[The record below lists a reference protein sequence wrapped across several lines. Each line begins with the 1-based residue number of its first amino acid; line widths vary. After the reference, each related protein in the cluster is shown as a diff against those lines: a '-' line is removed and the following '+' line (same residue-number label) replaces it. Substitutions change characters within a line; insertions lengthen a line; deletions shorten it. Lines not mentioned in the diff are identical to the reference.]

1 MPALFLVLKYLN
13 SVAMT
18 RSTCEKTLQVIRKA
32 EQEFS
37 LDPEHII
44 EKSYHMTTVLRGLLS
59 TVKKNVIEKGFSDEK
74 EEINFFKNVKPEIL
88 GKLIFYNKVFR
99 IEASC
104 PFVSGKMH
112 HKHYSNELN
121 LLKQEFKDQF
131 YNTDFY
137 RYYRTGRTEWDH
149 HFFCLGKIDLHEGVS
164 SFVFEIDTDFSTYY
178 DYKVARI
185 IANELL
191 YEYLLSKIEPD
202 KDEIM
207 LFSQDNNTSR
217 DFFWTDSKSALI
229 ELIYALHASG
239 SISHGKAGIRKIS
252 KVFQMLFRIQLG
264 DVHHAFHRMKDRTD
278 SKSIFLDQLKSSLKQ
293 HMEKEI

>member
-1 MPALFLVLKYLN
+1 MI
-13 SVAMT
+13 
-18 RSTCEKTLQVIRKA
+18 RSTCENALQVIRKA
-32 EQEFS
+32 EQDFS
-37 LDPEHII
+37 LDPEQII
-44 EKSYHMTTVLRGLLS
+44 EKSYHMTTVLRNVLS
-59 TVKKNVIEKGFSDEK
+59 TVKKNVIEKGFSDEN
-74 EEINFFKNVKPEIL
+74 EEINFFKTVKPQIL

-104 PFVSGKMH
+104 PVVSGKMH

-121 LLKQEFKDQF
+121 LLKQEFKEQF

-149 HFFCLGKIDLHEGVS
+149 HFFCLGKIDLHEGVK
-164 SFVFEIDTDFSTYY
+164 SFVFEIDTEFSTYY
-178 DYKVARI
+178 DYKVSRI

-191 YEYLLSKIEPD
+191 YKYLLSKIESD
-202 KDEIM
+202 KDETM
-207 LFSQDNNTSR
+207 LFAEGKGNSR

-252 KVFQMLFRIQLG
+252 MVFQLLFRIQLG
-264 DVHHAFHRMKDRTD
+264 DVHHAFHRMKDRTE

-293 HMEKEI
+293 HMDKEI

>member
-1 MPALFLVLKYLN
+1 MI
-13 SVAMT
+13 
-18 RSTCEKTLQVIRKA
+18 RSTCENALQVIRKA

-44 EKSYHMTTVLRGLLS
+44 EKSYHMTTVLRSLLC
-59 TVKKNVIEKGFSDEK
+59 TVKKNVLEKGFSDEN
-74 EEINFFKNVKPEIL
+74 EEINFFKSIKPQIL

-104 PFVSGKMH
+104 PAVTGKMH
-112 HKHYSNELN
+112 HKYFSNELN
-121 LLKQEFKDQF
+121 ILKHEYKEHF

-149 HFFCLGKIDLHEGVS
+149 HFFCRGKIDLHEGVN
-164 SFVFEIDTDFSTYY
+164 SFVFEIDTQFSTYY

-191 YEYLLSKIEPD
+191 NSYLVSKIEPD
-202 KDEIM
+202 TQQATI
-207 LFSQDNNTSR
+207 FSDGNVANR
-217 DFFWTDSKSALI
+217 DFFWTDSKNALI

-252 KVFQMLFRIQLG
+252 MVFQLLFRIQLG
-264 DVHHAFHRMKDRTD
+264 DVHHAYHRMKDRAD
-278 SKSIFLDQLKSSLKQ
+278 SKSIFLDQLKLSLKQ
-293 HMEKEI
+293 HMEKEV

>member
-1 MPALFLVLKYLN
+1 MAMLFLVLKNLN
-13 SVAMT
+13 SVAMI
-18 RSTCEKTLQVIRKA
+18 RSTCENALQVIRKA
-32 EQEFS
+32 EQDFS
-37 LDPEHII
+37 LDPEQII
-44 EKSYHMTTVLRGLLS
+44 EKSYHMTTVLRNLLS
-59 TVKKNVIEKGFSDEK
+59 TVKKNVIEKGFSDEN
-74 EEINFFKNVKPEIL
+74 EEINFFKTIKPQIL

-99 IEASC
+99 IEASS
-104 PFVSGKMH
+104 PVVSGKMH

-121 LLKQEFKDQF
+121 LLKQEFKEQF

-149 HFFCLGKIDLHEGVS
+149 HFFCLGKIDLHEGVN
-164 SFVFEIDTDFSTYY
+164 SFVFEIDTEFSTYY
-178 DYKVARI
+178 DYKVSRI

-191 YEYLLSKIEPD
+191 YKYLLSKIEPD
-202 KDEIM
+202 KDETM
-207 LFSQDNNTSR
+207 LFAEGNGNSR

-252 KVFQMLFRIQLG
+252 MVFQLLFRIQLG
-264 DVHHAFHRMKDRTD
+264 DVHHAFHRMKDRTE

-293 HMEKEI
+293 HMDKEI

>member
-1 MPALFLVLKYLN
+1 MPMLFLVQINLN
-13 SVAMT
+13 SVAMI
-18 RSTCEKTLQVIRKA
+18 RSTCENALQVIRKA

-37 LDPEHII
+37 LEPEHII
-44 EKSYHMTTVLRGLLS
+44 EKSYHMTIVLRNLLS
-59 TVKKNVIEKGFSDEK
+59 TVKKNVLEKGFSDEN
-74 EEINFFKNVKPEIL
+74 EEINFFKTVKPQIL

-104 PFVSGKMH
+104 PVLSGKMH
-112 HKHYSNELN
+112 HKYFSNELN
-121 LLKQEFKDQF
+121 ALKQEYKEHF

-149 HFFCLGKIDLHEGVS
+149 HFFCLGKIDLHEGVN
-164 SFVFEIDTDFSTYY
+164 SFVFEIDTQFSTYY
-178 DYKVARI
+178 DYKVSRI

-191 YEYLLSKIEPD
+191 YSYLLAKIEPN
-202 KDEIM
+202 KQETN
-207 LFSQDNNTSR
+207 LFSEGNGSSR
-217 DFFWTDSKSALI
+217 DFFWTDSKNALI

-252 KVFQMLFRIQLG
+252 TVFQLLFRIQLG

-278 SKSIFLDQLKSSLKQ
+278 SKSIFLDQLKSSLTH

>member
-1 MPALFLVLKYLN
+1 MI
-13 SVAMT
+13 
-18 RSTCEKTLQVIRKA
+18 RSTCENALQVIRKA
-32 EQEFS
+32 EQQFS
-37 LDPEHII
+37 LDSEDII
-44 EKSYHMTTVLRGLLS
+44 EKSFQMTTVLRNLLC
-59 TVKKNVIEKGFSDEK
+59 TVKKNVLEKGFSDEN
-74 EEINFFKNVKPEIL
+74 EEINFFKSIKPQIL

-104 PFVSGKMH
+104 PVISGKMH
-112 HKHYSNELN
+112 HKYFSNELN
-121 LLKQEFKDQF
+121 LLKQEYKEHF
-131 YNTDFY
+131 YNNDFY

-149 HFFCLGKIDLHEGVS
+149 HFFCLGKIDLHEGVN
-164 SFVFEIDTDFSTYY
+164 SFVFEIDPEFSTYY

-191 YEYLLSKIEPD
+191 YSYLSTKIEH
-202 KDEIM
+202 ETEHNAI
-207 LFSQDNNTSR
+207 FSQGDSANR
-217 DFFWTDSKSALI
+217 DFFWTDSKNALI

-252 KVFQMLFRIQLG
+252 TVFQLLFRVQLG

-293 HMEKEI
+293 HMEKEL

>member
-1 MPALFLVLKYLN
+1 
-13 SVAMT
+13 MT